1 MTVKDIF
8 NFLNS
13 LYPVDDAMD
22 FDNVG
27 ILIGDPESAVNKA
40 LVVLDCTIEAV
51 KIAKD
56 NGCQLIITHHPVIFS
71 PLKSVLKGSVQY
83 EIIKNDLSVISMH
96 TNLDTGVGGVNDV
109 LCEALGVKNA
119 SSLPVSDGFTIKKG
133 ILPSVDAEALAKSIK
148 EALGGGVKY
157 VDGGRKITSV
167 LICGGSGGN
176 YIEDAILGGYD
187 ALITSDIKHHHSL
200 MAKDNNISLFDAG
213 HYNTEDVVIEPLK
226 QKLEKEF
233 ISCDF
238 LTFHPD
244 NIKFV

>member
-1 MTVKDIF
+1 MTVRNIF

-27 ILIGDPESAVNKA
+27 ILIGDSDLVVKKA

-71 PLKSVLKGSVQY
+71 PLKSILKGSVQY

-96 TNLDTGVGGVNDV
+96 TNLDTGIDGVNDV
-109 LCEALGVKNA
+109 LCDVLGVENA
-119 SSLPVSDGFTIKKG
+119 SPLSVSDGFTIKKG
-133 ILPSVDAEALAKSIK
+133 ILPSVTAGALAKTIK
-148 EALGGGVKY
+148 ERLGGGVKY
-157 VDGGRKITSV
+157 VDGGRKITNV
-167 LICGGSGGN
+167 LVCGGSGGN
-176 YIEDAILGGYD
+176 YIEDSISGEYD
-187 ALITSDIKHHHSL
+187 ALITSDVKHHHFL

-213 HYNTEDVVIEPLK
+213 HYNTEDVIIEPLK
-226 QKLEKEF
+226 QKLEEKFKE
-233 ISCDF
+233 CVF
-238 LTFHPD
+238 LTFHPE